1 LYTARGGAR
10 LSRLV
15 RQSNGSYV
23 PDTGWVP
30 ADYPYGTAKVAQ
42 GHFVAVDGA
51 GNVYLADGAWSNN
64 NTHTVIKYNSAGQY
78 VTRFGDYANSW
89 GTGTF
94 YWMLTGLAVTRDGS
108 KVYTSET
115 GNNRIQTWARQG
127 NGSYSANGGWG
138 GTSANNADR
147 QGYCDFG
154 GWLGKFAAPYDVSLD
169 SAGNVYVIN
178 TTCKQVMKF
187 NSAGTYVSGTDIRL
201 NGGDYP
207 RPHGFA
213 VAADGTVYI
222 GENQKVLRRSDKSS
236 PASGNAPQAGAS
248 FILAGHGCTTNCGSE
263 QTNGG
268 SGGGSGGGGGTG
280 TTPTTGGGL
289 RPPTGG
295 GGRPTGE
302 SKPDKAA
309 PRIGI
314 RLAADGLVGR
324 RSLPVVVGCS
334 EACTMNV
341 TVWYRSGKRKII
353 VARKTR
359 SLTKA
364 SSTALV
370 MRASR
375 KWVRAER
382 HPRRVVVEVRAQ
394 DPTGN
399 ASSLKRTVR
408 VDD

>member
-1 LYTARGGAR
+1 
-10 LSRLV
+10 
-15 RQSNGSYV
+15 
-23 PDTGWVP
+23 VP

-42 GHFVAVDGA
+42 GHFVAVD
-51 GNVYLADGAWSNN
+51 
-64 NTHTVIKYNSAGQY
+64 GQY

-127 NGSYSANGGWG
+127 NGSYSVSGGWG

-222 GENQKVLRRSDKSS
+222 GENQKVLRRSDKTS

-268 SGGGSGGGGGTG
+268 AGGGGTTG
-280 TTPTTGGGL
+280 TTPPTGGGQ

-309 PRIGI
+309 PRIGV

-334 EACTMNV
+334 EACTMDV
-341 TVWYRSGKRKII
+341 TVWYRSGKRKIV
-353 VARKTR
+353 VARRSR

-382 HPRRVVVEVRAQ
+382 HPSRVVVEVRAQ